1 LVAQMEPSASSQF
14 FGAGGQLLL
23 KYSPVFFVAL
33 VVSLVAT
40 PLFGRLAARLGVVDR
55 PSGRKLHARQVPY
68 LGGLAMLVGWLTA
81 VVVGAVLFLG
91 EIPGMRGPLIGIVVG
106 TVIATAVGLL
116 DDVVDLPPLVKV
128 IGQLVAALVLLA
140 AGVGAGL
147 VGTSVPLHALGL
159 DLEPGTIRVASLS
172 VSLFLVIGICNS
184 ANLLDGMDGLCSGVI
199 GIMVAALLAVSL
211 FLSLRGA
218 DLVYDPTRMIIS
230 LALMGVV
237 LGFIPYN
244 FNPASIFMGDAGS
257 MLLGFN
263 MAALLLLMGDR
274 VPTSRF
280 FWSALVVFGLPAF
293 DTVLAIIR
301 RVSAGRSPFAPDANH
316 LHHQLIRQGLT
327 VRQAVSLLYLMAT
340 LFAIVGLLMVHIRLR
355 YGMLL
360 LLGIGLGLGQLTV
373 SFRLHRYELLA
384 GVDGS
389 ALADLPRDD
398 GDGARRSG
406 AGGDGSATSADGRGE
421 SGVAT

>member
-1 LVAQMEPSASSQF
+1 MEPSASSQF

-23 KYSPVFFVAL
+23 KYSPVFFIAL

-68 LGGLAMLVGWLTA
+68 LGGGAMLLGWLTA
-81 VVVGAVLFLG
+81 VGVGAVLFLS
-91 EIPGMRGPLIGIVVG
+91 EIPGMYAPLMGIMVG
-106 TVIATAVGLL
+106 TVIVTVIGLL
-116 DDVVDLPPLVKV
+116 DDVVDLPPLAKLV
-128 IGQLVAALVLLA
+128 GQVVAALVLLA

-147 VGTSVPLHALGL
+147 VRTSVPLHALGL
-159 DLEPGTIRVASLS
+159 DLEPGTIRVVSLSASL
-172 VSLFLVIGICNS
+172 LLVIAVCNS
-184 ANLLDGMDGLCSGVI
+184 ANLLDGLDGLCSGVI

-218 DLVYDPTRMIIS
+218 DLVYDPTRMIMS

-263 MAALLLLMGDR
+263 VAALLLLMGDR

-327 VRQAVSLLYLMAT
+327 VRQAVSLLYLTAT

-355 YGMLL
+355 YGFLL

-373 SFRLHRYELLA
+373 SFRLHRYESRA
-384 GVDGS
+384 GVDRS
-389 ALADLPRDD
+389 ALAELSRDD
-398 GDGARRSG
+398 GDGERRPS
-406 AGGDGSATSADGRGE
+406 GDGGSAASADDRG
-421 SGVAT
+421 GPPLA